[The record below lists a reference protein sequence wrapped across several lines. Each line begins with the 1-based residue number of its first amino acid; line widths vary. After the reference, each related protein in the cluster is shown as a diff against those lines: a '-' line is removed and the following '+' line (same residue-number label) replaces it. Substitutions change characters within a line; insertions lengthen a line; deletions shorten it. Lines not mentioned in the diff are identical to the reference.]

1 MLRPNKNS
9 CKEFDNE
16 KKFLRLENSPHRPPP
31 PITFLKVR
39 PLDEYSED
47 KIVNLSLL
55 SNW

>member
-16 KKFLRLENSPHRPPP
+16 KKIPAARKFPLPPPP